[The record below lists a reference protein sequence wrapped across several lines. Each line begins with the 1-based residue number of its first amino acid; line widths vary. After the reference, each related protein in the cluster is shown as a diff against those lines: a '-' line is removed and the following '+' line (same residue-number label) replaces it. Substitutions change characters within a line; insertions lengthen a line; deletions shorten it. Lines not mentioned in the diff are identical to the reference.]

1 MFDYDT
7 IFIAMG
13 ETFYDENNM
22 SWLRNEIIPKLET
35 LNFNC
40 ELIKIE
46 HGNGM
51 YYFLADKVYK

>member
-1 MFDYDT
+1 
-7 IFIAMG
+7 MG